1 MKPKNNKINYI
12 EFKAINLEVIK
23 TFYSNCFKWKFTDY
37 GPDYISFSESV
48 LFGGFEKSNTE
59 ITNDA
64 LVVLYHTDLEMI
76 KSKIISE
83 GGKITK
89 EIFSFPGGKRFQI
102 EDPSRNE
109 LAVWS
114 K

>member
-1 MKPKNNKINYI
+1 VKPKNNKINYI

-37 GPDYISFSESV
+37 GPDYFSFSESG

-59 ITNDA
+59 ITNGV

-83 GGKITK
+83 GGNITK
-89 EIFSFPGGKRFQI
+89 EIFLFPGGKRFQF

>member
-1 MKPKNNKINYI
+1 MKPKNNKINFI

-37 GPDYISFSESV
+37 GPDYISFSESG
-48 LFGGFEKSNTE
+48 LFLGFEKSNTE
-59 ITNDA
+59 ITNGA
-64 LVVLYHTDLEMI
+64 LVVLNHTDLEMI

-89 EIFSFPGGKRFQI
+89 EFFLFTGGKRFQF